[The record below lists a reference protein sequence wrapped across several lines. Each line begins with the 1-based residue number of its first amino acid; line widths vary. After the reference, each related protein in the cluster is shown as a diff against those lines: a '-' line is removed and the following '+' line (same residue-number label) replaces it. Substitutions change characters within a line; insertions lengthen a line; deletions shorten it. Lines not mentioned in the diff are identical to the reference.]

1 MKVTVLLPLLLLLVT
16 SGCMSSV
23 TAIKPLPPLTDPST
37 LDYATPPIVRDATG
51 KVPASEVSE
60 IAQTVEKRLREANLA
75 NNQAATNHR
84 ELEIEINR
92 YEIRPIFLRLL
103 SRFSIPTG
111 RDVLESRV
119 RVLDA
124 TTHALLGE
132 AKVSTV
138 TILYWTYMMEIVWLH
153 SNSIGSFLDIEGK

>member
-1 MKVTVLLPLLLLLVT
+1 M
-16 SGCMSSV
+16 
-23 TAIKPLPPLTDPST
+23 
-37 LDYATPPIVRDATG
+37 VRDATG
-51 KVPASEVSE
+51 KVPASVVSE
-60 IAQTVEKRLREANLA
+60 IAKAVEKRLNEAKLV

-92 YEIRPIFLRLL
+92 YEMRPTFLRLL

-119 RVLDA
+119 KILDA
-124 TTHALLGE
+124 TTHVLPGE

-138 TILYWTYMMEIVWLH
+138 TILYWTYTMEIVWLH
-153 SNSIGSFLDIEGK
+153 SNSIASFLDIEGQ

>member
-1 MKVTVLLPLLLLLVT
+1 MKITVLLPLLLLLVT

-23 TAIKPLPPLTDPST
+23 TAVKPLPTMTGSST
-37 LDYATPPIVRDATG
+37 LDYATPPMVRDATG
-51 KVPASEVSE
+51 KVPASVVSE
-60 IAQTVEKRLREANLA
+60 IAKAVEKRLNEAKLV

-92 YEIRPIFLRLL
+92 YEMRPTFLRLL

-119 RVLDA
+119 KILDA
-124 TTHALLGE
+124 TTHVLLGE
-132 AKVSTV
+132 ATVSTV
-138 TILYWTYMMEIVWLH
+138 TILYWTYTMEIVWLH